1 MTRRLLVFALLCL
14 ITMSATVR
22 AANKK
27 HLREIPLS
35 DTFIIETSQ
44 GTITIQ
50 LDGEKAPLHAA
61 NFAQYADGKFYDGL
75 MFHRVIKDFMIQT
88 GGHEANF
95 AMKQA
100 TGAKVRNESLNG
112 LKNLRGTLAAAR
124 TNDPDSASAQFF
136 INLKDNAFLDGD
148 LSSKKPGYSVFGKV
162 TSGMDV
168 VDKIASVK
176 TGNKDG
182 HGDVPLEA
190 VVVKSVK
197 RATK

>member
-1 MTRRLLVFALLCL
+1 
-14 ITMSATVR
+14 MSATVR

-27 HLREIPLS
+27 HLRESPLS

-44 GTITIQ
+44 GTITIE

-61 NFAQYADGKFYDGL
+61 NFALYADAKFYDGL
-75 MFHRVIKDFMIQT
+75 IFHRVIKDFMIQT
-88 GGHEANF
+88 GGHQANF

-100 TGAKVRNESLNG
+100 TAPQVRNESLNG

-136 INLKDNAFLDGD
+136 INLKDNAFLDGVPA
-148 LSSKKPGYSVFGKV
+148 SQKAGYSVFGKV
-162 TSGMDV
+162 ISGMDV
-168 VDKIASVK
+168 VDKIATTK
-176 TGNKDG
+176 TGNKNG

-190 VVVKSVK
+190 IVIKSVE
-197 RATK
+197 RAPK